1 MKQEGMDLYCL
12 LPLLSKYVGH
22 KGLRETELYL
32 RLPQMGFNEVAQSIQ
47 ESMGGLFPEVSH
59 ENK

>member
-1 MKQEGMDLYCL
+1 MDLYCL